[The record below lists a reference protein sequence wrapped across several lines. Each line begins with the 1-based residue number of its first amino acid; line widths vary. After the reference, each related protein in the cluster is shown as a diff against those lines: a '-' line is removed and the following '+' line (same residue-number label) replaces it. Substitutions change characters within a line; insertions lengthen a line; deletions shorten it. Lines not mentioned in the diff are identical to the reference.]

1 MGCSFHSGVDYDL
14 DHAKYILRGL
24 WDLIALRLSHQ
35 LRRGCPM
42 WPLMVGPCK
51 ALQTRPALLKVHLG
65 KTGKP
70 WPGLCPGSLTAAQHW
85 AELTMTAC
93 NPPLQTGK
101 RSAHSGS
108 ARCLP
113 HLQLTVL
120 LFNGPEGK
128 ISEKGD
134 TPLIWVPQKVRASKR
149 INYLTFLVLLQR
161 LGWVLCVSDSVIL

>member
-1 MGCSFHSGVDYDL
+1 MPNIFWEVSGTSLLWGSHITSGV
-14 DHAKYILRGL
+14 AAPCGL
-24 WDLIALRLSHQ
+24 WWLDPAKHCRPDLLCLRCTLE
-35 LRRGCPM
+35 
-42 WPLMVGPCK
+42 
-51 ALQTRPALLKVHLG
+51 

-70 WPGLCPGSLTAAQHW
+70 WPGLCPGSFTAAQHW

-134 TPLIWVPQKVRASKR
+134 TPLIWVPQKVRASRR
-149 INYLTFLVLLQR
+149 INSLSFLVLL
-161 LGWVLCVSDSVIL
+161 